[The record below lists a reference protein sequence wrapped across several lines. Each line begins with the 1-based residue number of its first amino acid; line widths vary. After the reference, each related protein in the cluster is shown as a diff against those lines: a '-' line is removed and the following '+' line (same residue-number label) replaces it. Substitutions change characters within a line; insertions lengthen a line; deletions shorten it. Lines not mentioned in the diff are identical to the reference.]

1 MSGSWLFLAAYA
13 CSGLAGLVYEVTW
26 TRLATL
32 YMGHTTAAASTVV
45 AAFMGGLA
53 GGSAIGGYV
62 AARLTPKQAL
72 VAYAA
77 LEAVVVIVALL
88 LPRELTALNPL
99 LRWAYSNGAPGFLF
113 ASVRLASC
121 LVLFTIPSLAIG
133 ATFPM
138 AVRWFV
144 TRSERVGRLAG
155 ALYAANTIGAAIGA
169 VAAGFLLLP
178 VLGLFNTVLV
188 AVGASVLAFVLAMSV
203 WA

>member
-1 MSGSWLFLAAYA
+1 MSGNWLFLAAYA

-32 YMGHTTAAASTVV
+32 YMGHATAAASTVV

-77 LEAVVVIVALL
+77 QESAVVVVALL
-88 LPRELTALNPL
+88 LPWELTTLTPL

-113 ASVRLASC
+113 ASVRWVSC
-121 LVLFTIPSLAIG
+121 LILFTIPSLAMG

-144 TRSERVGRLAG
+144 TRTETVGRLAG
-155 ALYAANTIGAAIGA
+155 ALYAAT
-169 VAAGFLLLP
+169 P
-178 VLGLFNTVLV
+178 
-188 AVGASVLAFVLAMSV
+188 LAPQSAPSPQDFFYCPSSDFSTPCSWRSAQVFSPSSLR
-203 WA
+203 